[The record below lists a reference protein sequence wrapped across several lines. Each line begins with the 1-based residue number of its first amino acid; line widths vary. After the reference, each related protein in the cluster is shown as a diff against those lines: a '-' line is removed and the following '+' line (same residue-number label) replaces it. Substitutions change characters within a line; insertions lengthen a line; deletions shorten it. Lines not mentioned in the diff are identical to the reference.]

1 MKEEIKY
8 KVEPINEM
16 IQDTSGTSS
25 GRKQRPDN
33 DKDVYND
40 IIEQEWIQKV
50 NETISKVIEW
60 WWVVIYDI
68 NSILQQYLK
77 FIICKLLTSI

>member
-40 IIEQEWIQKV
+40 IIEQE
-50 NETISKVIEW
+50 
-60 WWVVIYDI
+60 
-68 NSILQQYLK
+68 
-77 FIICKLLTSI
+77 